1 MIFLSLEE
9 WENCKKGGG
18 RARNSPSTHR
28 PSGQPLLGLL
38 TVLRLCLLLIAHSV
52 LILVVLIILIFL
64 LILVLVLILI
74 SIVLLHDT
82 LHPFFARLSAMIRF
96 ELR

>member
-1 MIFLSLEE
+1 M
-9 WENCKKGGG
+9 
-18 RARNSPSTHR
+18 
-28 PSGQPLLGLL
+28 GLL

-52 LILVVLIILIFL
+52 LSLVVLIILIFL
-64 LILVLVLILI
+64 LILILVLVLILI